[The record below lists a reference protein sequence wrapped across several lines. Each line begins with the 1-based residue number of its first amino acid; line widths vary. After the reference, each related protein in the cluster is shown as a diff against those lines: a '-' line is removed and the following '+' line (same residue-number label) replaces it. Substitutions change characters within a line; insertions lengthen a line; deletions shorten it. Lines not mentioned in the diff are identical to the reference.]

1 MNIILQVFQ
10 IIIGI
15 ILVLFLPG
23 FVLSFVFFRP
33 GKIDGVERLALSV
46 ALSLAVVPLVAFYAN
61 LAGIPITKVSV
72 TLEVLAVTAVAGLII
87 RTRQKRK

>member
-1 MNIILQVFQ
+1 MNIVLQ
-10 IIIGI
+10 IIQIIVGI

-33 GKIDGVERLALSV
+33 GRIDAVERLALSV

-61 LAGIPITKVSV
+61 LANIPITKVSV
-72 TLEVLAVTAVAGLII
+72 LVEVFAVTAISLVII
-87 RTRQKRK
+87 RLRSKGK

>member
-1 MNIILQVFQ
+1 MNIVLQILQ

-23 FVLSFVFFRP
+23 FVISFVFFQP
-33 GKIDGVERLALSV
+33 GRIDAVERLALSV
-46 ALSLAVVPLVAFYAN
+46 ALSLAVVPLLAFYAN

-72 TLEVLAVTAVAGLII
+72 IIEVLAVTAVSLVII
-87 RTRQKRK
+87 RLRR